1 MNNNVIDF
9 PAKRDEYD
17 YRTLQDLAILE
28 LFLRDHR
35 EISADL
41 GPELKRW
48 IDTVLPTLGYRL
60 PIDPSEVFDGE
71 QLAELM
77 DAVT

>member
-1 MNNNVIDF
+1 MTNVIDF
-9 PAKRDEYD
+9 AGKRDEYA
-17 YRTLQDLAILE
+17 YRTLQDLAILY
-28 LFLRDHR
+28 LFTQDRGM
-35 EISADL
+35 ISDP

-48 IDTVLPTLGYRL
+48 IDTVLPKLGYKL

-77 DAVT
+77 DAVK